1 MQPFFNLLHQRC
13 KLKNMKPFFYLTL
26 LLCATLAGC
35 KDKIYSKHTANVPIY
50 LDYSTFRSSIT
61 FESPKNISKQGSIF
75 VKDDF
80 LFIIE
85 PQKGIHF
92 INNANPSSPQK
103 VGFLN
108 VMGCTGMSIK
118 GNYLYVNS
126 MIDLVTIDISDK
138 NHPVVAD
145 RIEDLFPQAL
155 PATNNNYRIAAIDKS
170 KGIVFGW
177 EVKQVKEEVTETPI
191 WYNCP
196 TCETMT
202 GNVPLSGSSGSSTG
216 ISGSI
221 TKFAVM
227 NERLYIMDNYNL
239 LPINISNPSS
249 PAAGNPVYVPRQ
261 VETLFAGEEYLFM
274 GTTNGMLIYSVSNPD
289 IPAYLNA
296 VDHVTGCD
304 PVVVQGDY
312 AYVTIRTG
320 TTCIGEFNELQV
332 VDISNA
338 SAPFVAGSF
347 TMENPH
353 GLGID
358 GSRLFICDGS
368 AGLKLFDASN
378 PINCGNQLTA
388 QFGTIQATDVIPFNN
403 TAIVIGENGLYQ
415 YDYSD
420 PQNLQLLST
429 ISFQ

>member
-1 MQPFFNLLHQRC
+1 
-13 KLKNMKPFFYLTL
+13 MKRFFYLTL
-26 LLCATLAGC
+26 ILCATLAGC
-35 KDKIYSKHTANVPIY
+35 KDKIYSKHTANCPIY

-61 FESPKNISKQGSIF
+61 FEAPKSISKQGSIF

-103 VGFLN
+103 VGFLK
-108 VMGCTGMSIK
+108 VMGCTGMSIR
-118 GNYLYVNS
+118 GNYLYVNN

-138 NHPVVAD
+138 NHPVVVD

-155 PATNNNYRIAAIDKS
+155 PATNNNYRIASIDKS
-170 KGIVFGW
+170 KGIVIGW

-191 WYNCP
+191 WYNCEG
-196 TCETMT
+196 CETT
-202 GNVPLSGSSGSSTG
+202 TAYTYTSGSPASG

-221 TKFAVM
+221 TKFAVI
-227 NERLYIMDNYNL
+227 NERLYIMDNYSL
-239 LPINISNPSS
+239 LSINISDPSQPS
-249 PAAGNPVYVPRQ
+249 ASASGPVYIGRQ
-261 VETLFAGEEYLFM
+261 VETLFSGEEYLFM
-274 GTTNGMLIYSVSNPD
+274 GTTTGMLIYSVNNPD
-289 IPAYLNA
+289 VPAYLSA
-296 VDHVTGCD
+296 VDHITGCD
-304 PVVVQGDY
+304 PVVVQGNY

-320 TTCIGEFNELQV
+320 TTCMGEINKLQV

-347 TMENPH
+347 TMQNPH

-358 GSRLFICDGS
+358 GDHLFICDGS

-378 PINCGNQLTA
+378 PINAGNNLTS
-388 QFGTIQATDVIPFNN
+388 QFQSIQATDVIPFNN
-403 TAIVIGENGLYQ
+403 TAIVIGDNGLYQ

-420 PQNLQLLST
+420 PQHLQLLST